1 MSEQEQ
7 PVVLF
12 GGTGQVGRET
22 RLQIAPWWPVL
33 APPRTEVDLYDPD
46 AVRAFLR
53 LAKPALIIN
62 AAAYTD
68 VEKAED
74 DEERAMDLNAEL
86 PGLLAQESKA
96 RGIGLI
102 HFSTDYV
109 FDGAGGSGRR
119 VTADGRRAYRE
130 TDRPAPL
137 NVYGRSKLRGELAI
151 GAADPAYLILR
162 TSWVYGRRGRNFLL
176 TMQRLARERD
186 ALSVVADQI
195 GTPTWSRAIARA
207 TNELVRKTAAH
218 LTADAIA
225 ERAGTYHLA
234 ARGEVSW
241 HGFAE
246 AIVSAMDPAARD
258 WPSGKAKPP
267 VNPIATADYPTKAQ
281 RPLLSVLDTRMME
294 DTFALTMPDWRDQL
308 RECLTSGPG

>member
-1 MSEQEQ
+1 MSKQEQ

-46 AVRAFLR
+46 VVRTFLR
-53 LAKPALIIN
+53 LSKPSLIIN

-68 VEKAED
+68 VEKAEE

-86 PGLLAQESKA
+86 PGLLALEAKA
-96 RGIGLI
+96 RGIALI

-109 FDGAGGSGRR
+109 FDGAGGTGRR
-119 VTADGRRAYRE
+119 VAPDGRRAYRE
-130 TDRPAPL
+130 TDRAAPL
-137 NVYGRSKLRGELAI
+137 NVYGRSKLRGELAV

-162 TSWVYGRRGRNFLL
+162 TSWVYGRRGRNFLI
-176 TMQRLARERD
+176 TMQRLAREREV
-186 ALSVVADQI
+186 LSVVADQI

-218 LTADAIA
+218 VSADAIA

-234 ARGEVSW
+234 AGGEVSW
-241 HGFAE
+241 HGFAD
-246 AIVSAMDPAARD
+246 AIVAAMDTGARD
-258 WPSGKAKPP
+258 WPKEKVLPP
-267 VNPIATADYPTKAQ
+267 VKAIATADYPTKAQ
-281 RPLLSVLDTRMME
+281 RPAVSVLDTRAMAE
-294 DTFALTMPDWRDQL
+294 TFSLVMPAWRDQL
-308 RECLTSGPG
+308 HECLTSGPG